1 MLKIVV
7 ATNNAHKIQE
17 LRAMLS
23 NSVILYSLKDVG
35 IKVDPEENGK
45 TYAENAFIKANAV
58 SKYTD
63 LPVLSDDSGIEIE
76 KLGEHFPGIYS
87 HRYALENGGQEALN
101 LKLTQTCA
109 NSKAT
114 FTSHFVLLNLKPGQ
128 RLDFTG
134 HMYGKINNKVEGANG
149 FGYDPIFVPD
159 GYDCSVS
166 TLKPE
171 EKNKISH
178 RYNAAKE
185 LLSYLKINNYL

>member
-7 ATNNAHKIQE
+7 ATNNIHKIQE

-35 IKVDPEENGK
+35 IKVDPIENGK
-45 TYAENAFIKANAV
+45 TYAENAFIKANEVA
-58 SKYTD
+58 KYTS

-76 KLGEHFPGIYS
+76 KLGDHFPGIYS
-87 HRYALENGGQEALN
+87 HRYAMDNGGQEKLN
-101 LKLTQTCA
+101 AQLVKTCCH
-109 NSKAT
+109 SKAV

-134 HMYGKINNKVEGANG
+134 YMYGKINDKVEGTNG

-159 GYDCSVS
+159 GYSCSVS
-166 TLKPE
+166 LLSPE

-185 LLSYLKINNYL
+185 LLTYLRVNNYL

>member
-7 ATNNAHKIQE
+7 ATNNTHKIQE

-35 IKVDPEENGK
+35 IKVDPNENGK
-45 TYAENAFIKANAV
+45 TYAENAFIKANEVA
-58 SKYTD
+58 KYTS

-76 KLGEHFPGIYS
+76 KLGDHFPGIYS
-87 HRYALENGGQEALN
+87 HRYAMEHGGQEKLNAL
-101 LKLTQTCA
+101 LTKTC
-109 NSKAT
+109 NGSKAI

-134 HMYGKINNKVEGANG
+134 YMYGKINNKVEGING

-159 GYDCSVS
+159 GYTCSVS
-166 TLKPE
+166 LLSPE

-185 LLSYLKINNYL
+185 LLSYLRINNYL

>member
-35 IKVDPEENGK
+35 IKVNPEENGK

-101 LKLTQTCA
+101 SKLTQTCA

-114 FTSHFVLLNLKPGQ
+114 FTSHFVLLNLIPGQ

-134 HMYGKINNKVEGANG
+134 YMYGKINNKVEGVNG

-159 GYDCSVS
+159 GYNCSVS
-166 TLKPE
+166 MLKPE